1 MEDWKNSHLN
11 EEDTVLLEK
20 ISICVV
26 DTYALELILAIN
38 HDLRYETPKNCKTVA
53 LIKVH

>member
-1 MEDWKNSHLN
+1 MKRTLSCWKG
-11 EEDTVLLEK
+11 

-26 DTYALELILAIN
+26 VTHALELILAVN